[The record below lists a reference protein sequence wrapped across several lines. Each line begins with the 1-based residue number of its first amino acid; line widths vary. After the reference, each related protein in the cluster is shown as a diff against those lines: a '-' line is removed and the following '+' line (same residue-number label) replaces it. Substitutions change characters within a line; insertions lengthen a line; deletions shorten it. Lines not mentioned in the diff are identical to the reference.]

1 MTTRAATPPRTVTLI
16 RHAHADN
23 ARHGQEDAD
32 RPLSARGQ
40 KEAAQAAAAFAAAGR
55 IPDLLL
61 VSPSRRTRATADELV
76 RALGLDP
83 HTVRV
88 EERLYLAP
96 VDVLLGVLQGAADSH
111 RHLAVVGHNPGLSD
125 FLRTLTGDPRITDLP
140 PAAIRSLRCELRHWR
155 QLRPGTCTKDP

>member
-1 MTTRAATPPRTVTLI
+1 MTTRAATPTRIVTLI

-23 ARHGQEDAD
+23 ARSGQEDAD

-40 KEAAQAAAAFAAAGR
+40 KEAAQAAAALAAAGR
-55 IPDLLL
+55 IPDLVL

-83 HTVRV
+83 QAVRI
-88 EERLYLAP
+88 EERLHLAP
-96 VDVLLGVLQGAADSH
+96 VDMLLGVLQGSADAH

-125 FLRTLTGDPRITDLP
+125 FLRTLTGDPKITDLP
-140 PAAIRSLRCELRHWR
+140 PAAIRSVSCDIRYWR
-155 QLRPGTCTKDP
+155 QLRPGSCKKE